1 MAEYVVVDKSQL
13 EADLTIVADSIRA
26 KGGTTESLAFPNG
39 MKQAVEAI
47 EIGIT
52 PTGTIEITENG
63 IHDVAN
69 YASANVNVASGGY
82 DFMEYITTISGM
94 FYYSTFPN
102 EYTLSIN
109 VPNIRENAN
118 CDNFISNSNIY
129 KIVLSGNSNKNKISL
144 HYAFN
149 QCKQLIEVDLS
160 DFCFKPTG
168 AQYTFGSC
176 NSLEKIIGVIDL
188 TEAIDIKG
196 IFYGCNKIKEVHFV
210 KETIKL
216 SISFVSSPLL
226 SDNSVQSIIDGLADL
241 TVLDTQTLTLHADVK
256 AKLTEEQIT
265 QITSKNWTLA

>member
-1 MAEYVVVDKSQL
+1 MADYVVVDKEQL
-13 EADLTIVADSIRA
+13 ETDLTTVADAIRE
-26 KGGTTESLAFPNG
+26 KFELTEKLEFPNG
-39 MKQAVEAI
+39 MKEAVDNFSLDEELTTQDVLI
-47 EIGIT
+47 EQIKTALQGK
-52 PTGTIEITENG
+52 
-63 IHDVAN
+63 
-69 YASANVNVASGGY
+69 ASGGEG
-82 DFMEYITTISGM
+82 FAEYITTIGRM

-102 EYTLSIN
+102 EYILSIN

-144 HYAFN
+144 NYAFN
-149 QCKQLIEVDLS
+149 QCRQLIEVDLS

-176 NSLEKIIGVIDL
+176 ILLEKIIGVIDL

-196 IFYGCNKIKEVHFV
+196 IFNGCNKIKEVRFV

-216 SISFVSSPLL
+216 SISFVSSLLL

-241 TVLDTQTLTLHADVK
+241 TGLDTQTLTFHADVK
-256 AKLTEEQIT
+256 AKLTDEQIT
-265 QITSKNWTLA
+265 SITSKNWTLA